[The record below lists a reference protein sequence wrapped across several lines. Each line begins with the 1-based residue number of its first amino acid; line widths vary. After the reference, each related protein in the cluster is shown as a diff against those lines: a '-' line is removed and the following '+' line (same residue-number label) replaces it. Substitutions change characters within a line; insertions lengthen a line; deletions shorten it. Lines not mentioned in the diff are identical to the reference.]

1 MKNHYIC
8 LNNNSEHPVKAKP
21 NNPNHMKNLKP
32 FKKGADNR
40 RNMNGAPKKLPSLD
54 VLLANVLGKENKD
67 GITEAELIL
76 MAMAK
81 EALSGNVRAT
91 QLLLDRGYGSVLQQI
106 KHSGKVAT
114 GGKVTIERKIVKK
127 GE

>member
-1 MKNHYIC
+1 M
-8 LNNNSEHPVKAKP
+8 A
-21 NNPNHMKNLKP
+21 NNPKCRDNLRP
-32 FKKGADNR
+32 FKKGEDSR
-40 RNMNGAPKKLPSLD
+40 RNMKGAPKKLPSLD
-54 VLLANVLGKENKD
+54 VLLANVLGNESKK

-81 EALSGNVRAT
+81 EALSGNVRAA

-114 GGKVTIERKIVKK
+114 GGKVTIERNIVKK
-127 GE
+127 GEQ